1 MPGWAGE
8 QTPTPF
14 LWLSKTKH
22 EFRKAESGVA
32 VGMENIM
39 RIKSLLLILSTL
51 LTSANLFASDAF
63 ETGGLWYKECYSHR
77 AYTSLYVVPS
87 ESGDKYKGDVIIPKS
102 VNHDGKDYLV
112 VGIGDNAF
120 KDCTELT
127 SVTFEG
133 IIEWIGNNA
142 FENCTGLT
150 EFTIPPFFSDTM
162 YEGTIYLGYRAFWG
176 CHLNSITCMIATP
189 PYYDYTKDP
198 SHKSSFYSMPSNPDW
213 IGWDWSDHWHETHAT
228 TLYVPVGTI
237 NDYKKKEY
245 GGRNSWGYYF
255 SIIKEWGVEESDS
268 VPGLYDRIDEL
279 TNIYKEK
286 ELYVRDNSQMAY
298 YVLLDTLY
306 VIAEQEGRDITS
318 LQQQLD
324 SAFEKE
330 VAYGWREG
338 DGYGE
343 FEYKLIPSLKK
354 AMEALWSFIADAADK
369 LEQMQEKRIAYYTAR
384 RAGDNKTADE
394 LKSEIDNAVSE
405 IDTLLKKAALELHA
419 FTTEYIQEETD
430 KFLTNLEANITAVP
444 TVKVDAGL
452 ANSPWYNVKGQR
464 LPGNPSAK
472 GLYIR
477 NGRKVIVK

>member
-1 MPGWAGE
+1 MRH
-8 QTPTPF
+8 
-14 LWLSKTKH
+14 LSPH
-22 EFRKAESGVA
+22 GV
-32 VGMENIM
+32 
-39 RIKSLLLILSTL
+39 ILSTL

-63 ETGGLWYKECYSHR
+63 ETGGLWYKECHSYR
-77 AYTSLYVVPS
+77 ASTSLYVVPS

-150 EFTIPPFFSDTM
+150 EFTIPPFYSDTM
-162 YEGTIYLGYRAFWG
+162 YEGIIYLGYGAFWG

-189 PYYDYTKDP
+189 PYYDATLDP
-198 SHKSSFYSMPSNPDW
+198 SNKSSVYSVNPDW
-213 IGWDWSDHWHETHAT
+213 IGWDLSDRWHATHAT

-237 NDYKKKEY
+237 NDYKKKEDY
-245 GGRNSWGYYF
+245 GRRYSWGYYF

-286 ELYVRDNSQMAY
+286 ELDVRENSQVAY
-298 YVLLDTLY
+298 IFLLYTLY
-306 VIAEQEGRDITS
+306 AIAEQEGRDTTS

-324 SAFEKE
+324 SAFEN
-330 VAYGWREG
+330 WREPYG
-338 DGYGE
+338 YEPYGYGE
-343 FEYKLIPSLKK
+343 LEYKLIPSLKK

-405 IDTLLKKAALELHA
+405 IDTLLKKAALELYA
-419 FTTEYIQEETD
+419 FTTEYIQEETS
-430 KFLTNLEANITAVP
+430 KFLTNFEVNITAVP
-444 TVKVDAGL
+444 TVKVDVGL

-477 NGRKVIVK
+477 DGKKVIVK